1 MSYRTLSEMQ
11 RDSDLIERITACAA
25 TLKHPTPD
33 SFARPNMWGFV
44 TSPGWAE
51 KYTASNNPKRG
62 ADENA
67 VTDAMILAE
76 VEKIIAAENAPP
88 ATAPEAPTS
97 PAE

>member
-1 MSYRTLSEMQ
+1 MSFLTLSQMV

-25 TLKHPTPD
+25 TLKHPAPETV
-33 SFARPNMWGFV
+33 ARPHMWEFV
-44 TSPGWAE
+44 TAPGWAE
-51 KYTASNNPKRG
+51 KFAAAASQKRG

-76 VEKIIAAENAPP
+76 VERVIADETPPP
-88 ATAPEAPTS
+88 APASQS

>member
-1 MSYRTLSEMQ
+1 MSYRTLAEMQ

-25 TLKHPTPD
+25 TLEHPTPE
-33 SFARPNMWGFV
+33 SFARPIMWGFV

-51 KYTASNNPKRG
+51 KYAASNNPKRG

-76 VEKIIAAENAPP
+76 VEKVIADENAPP
-88 ATAPEAPTS
+88 ETEPDTPTS

>member
-25 TLKHPTPD
+25 TLEHPTPE
-33 SFARPNMWGFV
+33 SFARPIMWGFV
-44 TSPGWAE
+44 TSPGWAD
-51 KYTASNNPKRG
+51 KYASSDKTKRG

-76 VEKIIAAENAPP
+76 VEKVIAAENAPP
-88 ATAPEAPTS
+88 KTAPEAPTS